1 MEMTKQL
8 MFEQFNK
15 LETNS
20 EKAEY
25 LTKIKEEKQ
34 QNPSA
39 FRNIKINLKQYSN
52 MIKEYQSVT
61 PFSEMFRVIEEREA
75 RERSKEMA
83 EKKERN

>member
-39 FRNIKINLKQYSN
+39 FRNIKINLKQFSN
-52 MIKEYQSVT
+52 MIKEY
-61 PFSEMFRVIEEREA
+61 
-75 RERSKEMA
+75 KD
-83 EKKERN
+83 RNNYWTRYHTSHSR

>member
-34 QNPSA
+34 QVEIVNNRYVLAPVKQATLYDIFFTINP
-39 FRNIKINLKQYSN
+39 FFL
-52 MIKEYQSVT
+52 
-61 PFSEMFRVIEEREA
+61 
-75 RERSKEMA
+75 
-83 EKKERN
+83 